1 MTDLQTTQD
10 VVSFAEMAAAGRE
23 RVERLHDEAMQLI
36 ADFAEHW
43 DEAEPAPAEP
53 DDVPADDVAVAVET
67 VDDDTV
73 DDAAAGEEAGAQA
86 EEPAAN
92 VAVHEDEDE
101 AVAEPEEIRVLLPS
115 ELPALP
121 PLPVHRN
128 AARLAT
134 AVTDEFALPVEDAH
148 HTVAA

>member
-36 ADFAEHW
+36 ADLAEHW
-43 DEAEPAPAEP
+43 DEAEPALAEP
-53 DDVPADDVAVAVET
+53 DDVPAR
-67 VDDDTV
+67 DDTV
-73 DDAAAGEEAGAQA
+73 DDAAAGEEARAQA
-86 EEPAAN
+86 EEPAGD
-92 VAVHEDEDE
+92 VAVHADQDQDEDEDEDE

-121 PLPVHRN
+121 PLPVHRD

-134 AVTDEFALPVEDAH
+134 AVTDEFALPIEDAH
-148 HTVAA
+148 HTIAA